1 MPSLHHYKSKLRK
14 DFFGDDAGLIG
25 VYVIIHLRFI
35 LTDMS
40 YDRILNRL
48 MTPHFVVV
56 VVEAAGFFF
65 VGMLWALVKQW
76 FVVVLKSNV
85 FTKWSRPIHC
95 HCIVSRYSVCLF
107 YLFIHSHGSHGEKW
121 DNFRAQVQHVM
132 LQPSTARKYIL
143 PLNDI
148 ANDFMD
154 R

>member
-56 VVEAAGFFF
+56 VEAAGFFF
-65 VGMLWALVKQW
+65 CWDVVSVGEAMICRCAKIKRFHKMVTTHTLPLYR
-76 FVVVLKSNV
+76 FS
-85 FTKWSRPIHC
+85 
-95 HCIVSRYSVCLF
+95 LF
-107 YLFIHSHGSHGEKW
+107 GLFILSFYS
-121 DNFRAQVQHVM
+121 FSR
-132 LQPSTARKYIL
+132 
-143 PLNDI
+143 
-148 ANDFMD
+148 
-154 R
+154 